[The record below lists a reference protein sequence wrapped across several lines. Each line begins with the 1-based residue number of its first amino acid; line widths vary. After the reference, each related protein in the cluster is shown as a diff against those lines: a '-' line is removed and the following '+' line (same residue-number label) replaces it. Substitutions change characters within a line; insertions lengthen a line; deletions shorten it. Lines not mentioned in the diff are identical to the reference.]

1 MTDAYLK
8 IIFCSFRAPL
18 YNIFMMDKL
27 QYSIDEGEIE
37 INIEFSYLEKEL
49 GKKVCLYELINNGE
63 NQNETLTGTFE
74 IYKGK
79 NIGYCF
85 VDDEGIAIE
94 LLFINRNCDIE
105 KLVKEGFY
113 ISVNN
118 SNKKIKAFA
127 NKINTLDRANLLL
140 INCTSKEQII
150 LGDKIISTK
159 KLLKKFWMILLWMV
173 NKFVF

>member
-1 MTDAYLK
+1 M
-8 IIFCSFRAPL
+8 
-18 YNIFMMDKL
+18 
-27 QYSIDEGEIE
+27 
-37 INIEFSYLEKEL
+37 
-49 GKKVCLYELINNGE
+49 
-63 NQNETLTGTFE
+63 
-74 IYKGK
+74 
-79 NIGYCF
+79 
-85 VDDEGIAIE
+85 AIE